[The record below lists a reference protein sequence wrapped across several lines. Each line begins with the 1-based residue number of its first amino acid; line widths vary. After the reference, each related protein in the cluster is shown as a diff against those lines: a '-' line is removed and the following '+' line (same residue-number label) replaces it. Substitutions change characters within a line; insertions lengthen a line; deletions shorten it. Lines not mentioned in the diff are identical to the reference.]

1 MPKAKANNIEIE
13 YETYGDPSGKPLLLV
28 MGLGAQMIRWD
39 EGFIQEF
46 VKRGFYVIIF
56 DNRDVG
62 LTTKFE
68 EFGVPDRIKMYQSL
82 AKGEKIE
89 APYLVDDMADDA
101 IGLLDVLGIEKAH
114 ICGASMGGMIVQA
127 IVCKYPSRVLSLTI
141 IMSSSGKPRLP
152 QVRPEAL
159 KILMTPAPQER
170 EANIEHS
177 VETWRVIWGSGFPF
191 PEDMVRERARRE
203 YDRSY
208 YPQGSTRQMV
218 AVLACADR
226 TKQLASVKVPTLV
239 IHGKD
244 DPLGPYEDS
253 VAISK
258 AIPGSELLLIEGM
271 GHSLP
276 PEIWPQVINAIVANT
291 EKASS

>member
-276 PEIWPQVINAIVANT
+276 PETWPQVINAIVANT
-291 EKASS
+291 EKASP

>member
-141 IMSSSGKPRLP
+141 IMSSSRKPRLP

-276 PEIWPQVINAIVANT
+276 PETWPQVINAIVANT

>member
-1 MPKAKANNIEIE
+1 MPQAKANNIEIE

-141 IMSSSGKPRLP
+141 IMSSSEKPRLP

-276 PEIWPQVINAIVANT
+276 PETWPQVINAIVANT